1 MVTNTAVSAELK
13 LLEEYFPG
21 QLLLNKKDV
30 CRILGDRCYETLRT
44 KTIPW
49 NRNGKVSKT
58 ALAKWL
64 SK

>member
-1 MVTNTAVSAELK
+1 MVTNTAVSVELE
-13 LLEEYFPG
+13 LLEKHFPDKP
-21 QLLLNKKDV
+21 LLNKKEV
-30 CRILGDRCYETLRT
+30 CRILGCSYVTLRT

-49 NRNGKVSKT
+49 DRNGKISKN